1 MATQVVMPKLS
12 PTMEEGQVARWLK
25 KEGDKVSMGE
35 PLAEIDTDKAT
46 MEMQALSS
54 GVLRKVLVNEGESAP
69 LGQPI
74 AIIGEPDEDISELL
88 KGAKAAAYPANEAVE
103 EPTKLPESDAAPAIE
118 HHEVEPAVVD
128 RGAQAHGAFA
138 LGIGVDDDV
147 GTGLG
152 DGELDVRQRLV
163 IDLQDLAQAADGAAP
178 KLLAMAHAFR
188 AWSVAHPAEFAL
200 LFGSPVPGVVELE
213 EGCESPEHPAARV
226 GAAFLAPFAEV
237 WRQLAPPPVPEDPQ
251 LTKALAIHGD
261 VLGPAGM
268 YAFLGAW
275 SRLYGLVALEV
286 FGHLR
291 WALTDVEPLFEA
303 ELEAFVRQLVS

>member
-1 MATQVVMPKLS
+1 MTEAPTRRERLRTATLG
-12 PTMEEGQVARWLK
+12 EIRQVARQLVVT
-25 KEGDKVSMGE
+25 GGPAAIS
-35 PLAEIDTDKAT
+35 
-46 MEMQALSS
+46 
-54 GVLRKVLVNEGESAP
+54 LRAIARELGMSAP
-69 LGQPI
+69 ALYRYFPNLE
-74 AIIGEPDEDISELL
+74 ALVMAVCSDVYDELH
-88 KGAKAAAYPANEAVE
+88 EAV
-103 EPTKLPESDAAPAIE
+103 TRA
-118 HHEVEPAVVD
+118 
-128 RGAQAHGAFA
+128 
-138 LGIGVDDDV
+138 
-147 GTGLG
+147 G
-152 DGELDVRQRLV
+152 D
-163 IDLQDLAQAADGAAP
+163 AADGAAP